1 MPACEPAGPV
11 ISMSGCSARNA
22 WSPGH
27 LVLAGRRHDVHN
39 GPPSCHCHD
48 RGQGDQ
54 RHFLTGVQQG
64 PRLPASEHA
73 PGGLACRF
81 PGARRHRGPESA
93 QPRAPPGGGRRRGTD
108 APVIADPARPAGQ
121 PAARPGR
128 CARRSDRRGSSI
140 LRFRA
145 PAVRAARADRRA
157 AALAAAAAL
166 TCPVRTAAELRR
178 LAMEPEQLAGE
189 HCLNAGRPVHE
200 HPPVSGGRPAGR
212 PQCATGAHRDI
223 RRSARHQDR
232 LDGGPRLCRLG
243 VRSLAAVGAA
253 GVSWA
258 VCGGDIGYRF
268 TRVWFGR
275 LSVSSRSL
283 RCGWLASRPFP
294 GGESGY
300 AG

>member
-1 MPACEPAGPV
+1 MPACDSAGLA
-11 ISMSGCSARNA
+11 ISMSEVLSAERLE
-22 WSPGH
+22 PGH
-27 LVLAGRRHDVHN
+27 LVLAGRRHDVHS
-39 GPPSCHCHD
+39 GPVSCHCRD

-81 PGARRHRGPESA
+81 PGARRHRGLQSA

-121 PAARPGR
+121 LAARPGRPGR

-166 TCPVRTAAELRR
+166 TCPVRTPAELRR

-189 HCLNAGRPVHE
+189 QCLNAERPVHE
-200 HPPVSGGRPAGR
+200 HPPVPAGR
-212 PQCATGAHRDI
+212 PRCATGAHRAI
-223 RRSARHQDR
+223 RRYGRQPGR
-232 LDGGPRLCRLG
+232 Q
-243 VRSLAAVGAA
+243 
-253 GVSWA
+253 SWPL
-258 VCGGDIGYRF
+258 V
-268 TRVWFGR
+268 
-275 LSVSSRSL
+275 L
-283 RCGWLASRPFP
+283 R
-294 GGESGY
+294 
-300 AG
+300 